1 MYFEAGKSD
10 AGQLTDALGG
20 AATMTKTIAIAALA
34 FAGVWANP
42 AAAQDTGAT
51 GGERVNQVIVYGDQP
66 CPEARDDSEIVVC
79 VRQEDPYRVPQDLRQ
94 SNAPQ
99 NEAWANKVE
108 ANANVGA
115 TGAMSCS
122 TVGQAGQ
129 TGCALNEIEQA
140 YAEKETADSVR
151 FGDLIAE
158 ERARRLE
165 SIDADAAAEQARVE
179 ALEQEY
185 EARRTGQAPN
195 PETGNVIEPSDA
207 EPIANDTGE

>member
-1 MYFEAGKSD
+1 MMKKTTI
-10 AGQLTDALGG
+10 L
-20 AATMTKTIAIAALA
+20 AAFAIAGA
-34 FAGVWANP
+34 WAAP
-42 AAAQDTGAT
+42 AAAQEAG

-94 SNAPQ
+94 SAAPQ
-99 NEAWANKVE
+99 NEAWANRVA
-108 ANANVGA
+108 ANADVGA
-115 TGAMSCS
+115 TGVGSCT
-122 TVGQAGQ
+122 TVGQEGQ
-129 TGCALNEIEQA
+129 TGCTLDVIEQA

-151 FGDLIAE
+151 FGDLIAQ

-185 EARRTGQAPN
+185 QSRSTATETTQ
-195 PETGNVIEPSDA
+195 TGNIIEPSDA
-207 EPIANDTGE
+207 EPIADGPNQ

>member
-1 MYFEAGKSD
+1 MMKKTTILAAFAIAGAWAAPSAAQEAG
-10 AGQLTDALGG
+10 
-20 AATMTKTIAIAALA
+20 
-34 FAGVWANP
+34 
-42 AAAQDTGAT
+42 

-94 SNAPQ
+94 SAAPQ
-99 NEAWANKVE
+99 NEAWANRVA
-108 ANANVGA
+108 ANADVGA
-115 TGAMSCS
+115 TGVGSCT
-122 TVGQAGQ
+122 TVGQEGQ
-129 TGCALNEIEQA
+129 TGCTLDVIEQA

-151 FGDLIAE
+151 FGDLIAQ

-185 EARRTGQAPN
+185 QARSTAT
-195 PETGNVIEPSDA
+195 ETTQSGNIIEPSDA
-207 EPIANDTGE
+207 EPIADGPDQ

>member
-1 MYFEAGKSD
+1 MKN
-10 AGQLTDALGG
+10 
-20 AATMTKTIAIAALA
+20 IAALA
-34 FAGVWANP
+34 AFAFAGIWASP
-42 AAAQDTGAT
+42 VAAQEGAAT

-94 SNAPQ
+94 SSAPQ

-122 TVGQAGQ
+122 TVGQGGQ
-129 TGCALNEIEQA
+129 TGCGLGEIEQA

-165 SIDADAAAEQARVE
+165 AIDADAAAEQARVE

-185 EARRTGQAPN
+185 EARRTGRTPN

-207 EPIANDTGE
+207 EPIAGPAGE